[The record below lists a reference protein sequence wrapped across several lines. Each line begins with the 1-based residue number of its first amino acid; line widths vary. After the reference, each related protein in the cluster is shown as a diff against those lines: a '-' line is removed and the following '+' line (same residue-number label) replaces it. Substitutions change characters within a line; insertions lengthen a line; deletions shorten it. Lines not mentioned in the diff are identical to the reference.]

1 MISPYYIDPNDS
13 SYFFP
18 DSKLALLD
26 PNGLLAIGGDLSPKR
41 IIYAYCQGIFPWY
54 SQGQPILW
62 WSPNPRMILFPDKL
76 KISRS
81 LKKRL
86 NRSEHTFITVN
97 KNFQG
102 VIQACANTP
111 RHGII
116 STWLTTE
123 MQIAYTQLHNMEIAH
138 SIEVWEKSNLIGGL
152 YGLHIGR
159 IFFGESMF
167 SLRSDAS
174 KIALAY
180 LCDYLQQKGVS
191 LIDCQVESDHLLRL
205 GAQAIA
211 RDLFIRWVQKLC
223 DPSIVNN
230 LK

>member
-1 MISPYYIDPNDS
+1 MVSPYYIDSNDS

-18 DSKLALLD
+18 NPKLALLD
-26 PNGLLAIGGDLSPKR
+26 PNGLLAVGGDLSQKR

-62 WSPNPRMILFPDKL
+62 WSPNPRMVLFPSKL
-76 KISRS
+76 KISRN
-81 LKKRL
+81 LKKKL
-86 NRSEHTFITVN
+86 NRSEYTLTID

-116 STWLTTE
+116 STWLTIE
-123 MQIAYTQLHNMEIAH
+123 MQTAYIQLHDMGIAH

-174 KIALAY
+174 KIALVY
-180 LCDYLQQKGVS
+180 LCNYLQQKRVS
-191 LIDCQVESDHLLRL
+191 LIDCQVESAHLFRL
-205 GAQAIA
+205 GAQTIT

-223 DPSIVNN
+223 NPSIVDD
-230 LK
+230 L